1 MPLRR
6 GFNSS
11 SASVSMFGCSS
22 CDTAAPPSYQ
32 LRCRDGRKGRGHGRA
47 MRLSQ
52 YPINTLKEV
61 PAEAEVV
68 SHQLMLRAG
77 LIRRLAAGL
86 YSWLPLGLRVLQKV
100 ERIVREE
107 MNRAGALELVM
118 PVVQPAEL
126 WQESGRWREYGPEL
140 LRIKDRH
147 ERDYVAG
154 PTHEEVITD
163 IARRELKSYRQLPV
177 NFYQIQTKFRD
188 EVRPRFGVMR
198 AREFIM
204 KDAYSFHLDEE
215 SLRAGYRIMYDAY
228 TRIFTRIGLSFR
240 AVRADSGA
248 IGGDVSQEF
257 HVLAASGED
266 AIVFSDGDDYAANL
280 DAAATLPSSAPRPA
294 PVEALRKVAT
304 PGARTIEDLAR
315 FLKVP
320 PARCIKTLI
329 VDGSE
334 GDAVALVVRGDHE
347 LNAVKAQKL
356 AGVASPLRMASAE
369 RVLKA
374 TGTEPGYVGVT
385 GLKCRV
391 YADHAA
397 LALAD
402 FVSGA
407 NEKDMHLTGV
417 NWERDA
423 PGAIAADLRNVIEGD
438 PSPTGKGHLK
448 IVRGIEVGHIFQ
460 LGKKYSEAMNATV
473 LDEAGRQSM
482 LYMGCYGIGVTRIP
496 AAAIEQNHDERGI
509 IWPAAIAPFQVVL
522 IPINLQKSERVREV
536 SDRLYAEFTAAGI
549 EVLYDDRD
557 ARPGV
562 KFADAE
568 LLGIPHRLVVAERGL
583 DAGKLEY
590 RQRREAASTEFP
602 ADGALAFIR
611 ARLEG

>member
-1 MPLRR
+1 MGWVSGLMANRR
-6 GFNSS
+6 
-11 SASVSMFGCSS
+11 A
-22 CDTAAPPSYQ
+22 SYQ
-32 LRCRDGRKGRGHGRA
+32 GCPAKMPTPCFDSGRRLKA

-52 YPINTLKEV
+52 YPINTMKET
-61 PAEAEVV
+61 PADAEVV

-86 YSWLPLGLRVLQKV
+86 YSWLPLGLRVLKKV
-100 ERIVREE
+100 ERIIREE
-107 MNRAGALELVM
+107 MDRAGALELVM

-126 WQESGRWREYGPEL
+126 WQESGRWSVYGPEL

-215 SLRAGYRIMYDAY
+215 SLRAGYRTMYDAY

-266 AIVFSDGDDYAANL
+266 AIAFSDGDDYAANL
-280 DAAATLPSSAPRPA
+280 EAAAALPPAAPRPA
-294 PVEALRKVAT
+294 AREELRKVPT
-304 PGARTIEDLAR
+304 PGARTIDDLAR
-315 FLKVP
+315 FLEIP
-320 PARCIKTLI
+320 AARCVKTLI
-329 VDGSE
+329 VDGAD
-334 GDAVALVVRGDHE
+334 GAVVALAVRGDHE

-356 AGVASPLRMASAE
+356 AGVASPLRLASAE
-369 RVLKA
+369 RVLA
-374 TGTEPGYVGVT
+374 TTGTDPGYVGVT
-385 GLKCRV
+385 GLKCRG

-402 FVSGA
+402 FVCGA
-407 NEKDMHLTGV
+407 NEKDQHFTGV
-417 NWERDA
+417 NWERDV
-423 PGAIAADLRNVIEGD
+423 PGAVAADLRKVVEGD
-438 PSPTGKGHLK
+438 PSPSGRGRLK

-460 LGKKYSEAMNATV
+460 LGRKYSESMKATV
-473 LDEAGRQSM
+473 LDEGGRQSL

-590 RQRREAASTEFP
+590 RQRRESASTEFP
-602 ADGALAFIR
+602 ADTALAFIR
-611 ARLEG
+611 ARLDG

>member
-1 MPLRR
+1 
-6 GFNSS
+6 
-11 SASVSMFGCSS
+11 
-22 CDTAAPPSYQ
+22 
-32 LRCRDGRKGRGHGRA
+32 

-52 YPINTLKEV
+52 YPINTTKET
-61 PAEAEVV
+61 PAEAEVL

-86 YSWLPLGLRVLQKV
+86 YSWLPMGLRSLQKV

-107 MNRAGALELVM
+107 MNRAGAFELVM
-118 PVVQPAEL
+118 PVFQPAEL
-126 WQESGRWREYGPEL
+126 WQESGRWTEYGPEL

-147 ERDYVAG
+147 QRDFVAG

-204 KDAYSFHLDEE
+204 KDAYSFHIDEP
-215 SLRAGYRIMYDAY
+215 SLREGYRAMYDAY
-228 TRIFTRIGLSFR
+228 TRIFTRTGLTFR

-266 AIVFSDGDDYAANL
+266 AIVFSDGDDYAASL
-280 DAAATLPSSAPRPA
+280 EAAAALAPPGVRPA
-294 PVEALRKVAT
+294 PRAPLRHVPT
-304 PGARTIEDLAR
+304 PGVHTIAELAE
-315 FLKVP
+315 FLKVEP
-320 PARCIKTLI
+320 TRCVKTLI
-329 VDGSE
+329 VDGSMAE
-334 GDAVALVVRGDHE
+334 VVALVLRGDHE

-356 AGVASPLRMASAE
+356 PGVASPLRMSSAA
-369 RVLKA
+369 RVLAA
-374 TGTEPGYVGVT
+374 TAAEPGSVGPV

-391 YADHAA
+391 YADHSA

-402 FVSGA
+402 FICGA
-407 NEKDMHLTGV
+407 NTNDEHLTGV
-417 NWERDA
+417 NWDRDVQ
-423 PGAIAADLRNVIEGD
+423 GAIAADLRNVVEGD
-438 PSPTGKGHLK
+438 PSPTGKGRLRLA
-448 IVRGIEVGHIFQ
+448 RGIEVGHIFQ
-460 LGKKYSEAMNATV
+460 LGTKYSEPMKATV
-473 LDEAGRQSM
+473 LDEAGRETP
-482 LYMGCYGIGVTRIP
+482 LYMGCYGIGVTRIV

-509 IWPAAIAPFQVVL
+509 IWPEPIAPFQVVL
-522 IPINLQKSERVREV
+522 ICLNLQKSARVREA
-536 SDRLYAEFTAAGI
+536 SESLYAELSAAGI

-583 DAGKLEY
+583 EAGRLEY
-590 RQRREAASTEFP
+590 RARRDSASTEFP
-602 ADGALAFIR
+602 QGEALAFMR
-611 ARLEG
+611 ARLGG